1 MKLRT
6 VFFLVLLS
14 HLLPMTAQDRQTI
27 LSTGLTLVEITTV
40 DGEQPSCDYV
50 RHPSG
55 CYGKSISNMT
65 KVPGRLT
72 ITKGETM
79 VYDSGDY
86 QEDVS
91 GMTVRIRGN
100 ASAWDFYPPP
110 YKIKLQKKADLL
122 CRNNDDVYKDK
133 NWLLLRDVELRTMI
147 GFKAGELAGVQWTPG
162 YEYVNVIFNDDY
174 QGVYILMES
183 VRRNPDCRLN
193 VSKTGFVFEYDQYWW
208 NTELYVESTI
218 EETPMN
224 YTFKYPEEE
233 DMTEAQLSYFTD
245 LMSRVEQSVVDG
257 TYPDYIDVESFAR
270 WMLVRDIIGCRD
282 GTGANYYL
290 TKYDNTSS
298 SKIMMGNLWDLDGCL
313 INYGEWDGAH
323 NHFFFKVLF
332 EPDCANKAF
341 VETYIR
347 LWEELSPTLFDD
359 MERWLDHLNNSSE
372 GEALTKSLE
381 LALHQY
387 DKKAKSVNYCVV
399 VSQKWF
405 RIRKEWMTEAV
416 AELKAIVSG
425 ISPVT
430 KTDPSLQEQIYRID
444 GRRIQH
450 EMPGLNIIRNH
461 DGTIQK
467 VLKK

>member
-1 MKLRT
+1 MSRRT
-6 VFFLVLLS
+6 VFFMVFLG
-14 HLLPMTAQDRQTI
+14 HLLPMMAQDRQTI

-40 DGEQPSCDYV
+40 DGEMPTCDKV

-55 CYGKSISNMT
+55 CYGKSIANMT

-72 ITKGETM
+72 ITKGEKV

-122 CRNNDDVYKDK
+122 FRGNEDKYKDK

-147 GFKAGELAGVQWTPG
+147 GLKVGEMASLQWTPAC
-162 YEYVNVIFNDDY
+162 EYVNVIFNGDY
-174 QGVYILMES
+174 YGVYILMES

-193 VSKTGFVFEYDQYWW
+193 VDKTGFIFEYDQYWW
-208 NTELYVESTI
+208 NTGLYVESTI
-218 EETPMN
+218 EQTPMN

-233 DMTEAQLSYFTD
+233 DMTDQQLAYFTD
-245 LMSRVEQSVVDG
+245 LMARVEQSVLDG
-257 TYPDYIDVESFAR
+257 TYPDYIDVDSFAR
-270 WMLVRDIIGCRD
+270 WMLVRDMIGCRD
-282 GTGANYYL
+282 GTGANYFL
-290 TKYDNTSS
+290 TKYDDTDA
-298 SKIMMGNLWDLDGCL
+298 SKIKMANLWDLDGCL

-323 NHFFFKVLF
+323 DHFFFKRLF
-332 EPDCANKAF
+332 EPDCPNKAF

-359 MERWLDHLNNSSE
+359 MEKWLDRLNNSDE
-372 GEALTKSLE
+372 GESLTKSLD
-381 LALHQY
+381 LAFQQY
-387 DKKAKSVNYCVV
+387 DKKAKSVDYCVV

-416 AELKAIVSG
+416 AGLKAVVSG

-430 KTDPSLQEQIYRID
+430 KPDSFQQEQIYRID

-450 EMPGLNIIRNH
+450 EMPGLNIIKNH
-461 DGTIQK
+461 QGWTKK
-467 VLKK
+467 VYKK